1 MEIDNKT
8 VIIIGVLF
16 MGYIALYTH
25 YNDLALAVVS
35 GLLGY
40 LTKEAVE
47 YIDNSNQDNQNNEF
61 NDESQNKK

>member
-8 VIIIGVLF
+8 VIIVGVLF

-40 LTKEAVE
+40 LTKEVID
-47 YIDNSNQDNQNNEF
+47 YTDNSGQSNQNNF
-61 NDESQNKK
+61 NDESQD